1 MAAHVVLEHSAEP
14 LYDKKMDMQPN
25 GSRHRSHTHPII
37 TECSAGPVAS
47 RCTSD
52 AYEQRDATASRAPKN
67 YGMGVVQ
74 LPDIRS
80 TASVVAMPHEVYGLP
95 GG

>member
-1 MAAHVVLEHSAEP
+1 
-14 LYDKKMDMQPN
+14 MDMQSN
-25 GSRHRSHTHPII
+25 GSIHRSHTHPII
-37 TECSAGPVAS
+37 AECSAGPLAS

-52 AYEQRDATASRAPKN
+52 EYAPRDATASRAPKN

-80 TASVVAMPHEVYGLP
+80 TASVAAVPHEVYGLP